1 MNYELTEALA
11 QLVREKSLN
20 KQLVA
25 ETLEAGLLSAAKR
38 KLGPTANIEIKVDM
52 EAGKIGMCV
61 KKKVTT
67 RVHDPV
73 TEISLAEAH
82 KTKKDIKCGDTLSV
96 QLSIEEFGRNAIQ
109 AVKQVLVQ
117 RVREAERERIYS
129 EYQGR
134 IGEIVRGTVQ
144 QVDRTCIIV
153 KLDRTEGILPTKEMM
168 PRDRFRHGDYVRTC
182 VIGVDRSSKG
192 PQVVLSR
199 THPDFLKGLFASEVP
214 EVADK
219 IVEIRNVAREAGNR
233 TKICVV
239 SNDDKVDAV
248 GACVGVKGSRVQAV
262 VRELGGERIDIV
274 PWSSDAVVFVT
285 RALSPAKVLEARAF
299 KNEKKTEVVVS
310 DDQLSLAIGKGGQ
323 NARLAAKLT
332 GWKIDLMSLSQK
344 EKLLA
349 EEKALRVDI
358 ESIKGIGPKLADKL
372 IEAGIETAQDVEKH
386 GVKGL
391 VEIQGVGEK
400 TAEKLV
406 ILASLAITQAREN
419 LMHERAKMAQEAK
432 DAERAR
438 TLAEVVEKPEV
449 VAEGEDGS
457 IAQVQSEADLKKDAS
472 RDSGDVSDSAQVA
485 ESESKAEAEENE
497 DEDEDDN
504 GDDDDEDDDDDDTDS
519 DEDEAS
525 ALSET
530 DRTSCEKARR
540 R

>member
-299 KNEKKTEVVVS
+299 ENEKKTEVVVS